1 MTTNAEMAR
10 IDGWTYWQSK
20 HGHYHVTSP
29 EGVTSEPRFGYPAFD
44 SETGKKIVREPLEGA
59 DIPDYLNSPADV
71 IRLLEKQ
78 GMVEINKMHRMYIG
92 WQWEVKVWEDGKS
105 YFPKGEGE
113 GPTFCAAAC
122 EALARANGG
131 AK

>member
-78 GMVEINKMHRMYIG
+78 ADGIEAKYHPDSDGWTVEIHE
-92 WQWEVKVWEDGKS
+92 QEDEDTFKVYLG
-105 YFPKGEGE
+105 Y
-113 GPTFCAAAC
+113 GPTFGAAAC